1 MQLIIWQKL
10 IFIINKYKIVYL
22 LIYTNQIEKWIYNY
36 KEKYIESKENK
47 NKIKLKFVFQKSKK
61 IKLDNNR
68 FYT

>member
-36 KEKYIESKENK
+36 NEKYIESKENK
-47 NKIKLKFVFQKSKK
+47 K
-61 IKLDNNR
+61 
-68 FYT
+68 